1 MSDFDKF
8 DLSGV
13 PEDFRVEMKHI
24 LDISNA
30 SNRYYEMLSKLP
42 EQLNSDGTSSK
53 LVTIEDASTLQKL
66 KDDLNRIEKES

>member
-13 PEDFRVEMKHI
+13 PEDFRAEMKHI

-42 EQLNSDGTSSK
+42 EQLNRDGTSSK
-53 LVTIEDASTLQKL
+53 LVTMEDASILQKL
-66 KDDLNRIEKES
+66 KDDLNRIEKEN